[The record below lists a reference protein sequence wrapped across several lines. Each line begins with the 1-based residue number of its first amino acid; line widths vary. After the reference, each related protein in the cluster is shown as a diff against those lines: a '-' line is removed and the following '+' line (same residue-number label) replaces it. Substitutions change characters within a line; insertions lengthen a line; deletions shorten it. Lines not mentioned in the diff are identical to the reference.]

1 MNRLNCNYTAK
12 PAPGISLIEVLVSL
26 VILSLGVLAVVA
38 LQLVAKRNNA
48 DAGQRTIA
56 AQLAYDVIE
65 RMRANANQASLS
77 AYLTGSSPVG
87 RVSRGAS
94 EPTNACTSAS
104 PCTLAQT
111 VTHDL
116 WEWEQT
122 LDGASETVAG
132 SGGVAGSNT
141 GGLVSPTGC
150 IEQTTD
156 DGGGDGVYTITI
168 TWRGSVA
175 IPDSNAGSAA
185 CGRAGQPSNSTQ
197 LYGASDEFRRSV
209 NFPVYITARRT

>member
-1 MNRLNCNYTAK
+1 MNRLNRSYTAK

-38 LQLVAKRNNA
+38 LQLVSKRNNA

-77 AYLTGSSPVG
+77 AYLTGNSPVG

-94 EPTNACTSAS
+94 EPTNACTLLS

-122 LDGASETVAG
+122 LDGASETVD
-132 SGGVAGSNT
+132 GGKT
-141 GGLVSPTGC
+141 GGLVFPTGC
-150 IEQTTD
+150 IEQITD

-168 TWRGSVA
+168 AWRGSVA
-175 IPDSNAGSAA
+175 IPDSNAGTAA
-185 CGRAGQPSNSTQ
+185 CGRAGQPGNSTQ
-197 LYGASDEFRRSV
+197 IYGASDEFRRSV